1 MSTNLQD
8 IRKDQI
14 MNAAQVVVASK
25 GYDQARMDDIVE
37 KAQLS
42 KGAIYW
48 YYKSKKD
55 IYLSLID
62 YWFNEYSAGV
72 LKSLED
78 KDSSSEQLKSLFEYF
93 VDQFD
98 QNPDTFKIMVE
109 FWRTSGLDM
118 DFNNKLQEIYSQF
131 LEYIIDIIKNGIE
144 SGEFK
149 EVDPRI
155 TALSILI
162 NIEGIHWFTLFDK
175 SGVEAHE
182 YINTISNLI
191 LIGQLKSASSTFQ
204 VLDTK
209 FKNWYPVS

>member
-1 MSTNLQD
+1 MNTNLED

-109 FWRTSGLDM
+109 FWRTSGLDV

-131 LEYIIDIIKNGIE
+131 LEYIIDIIKNGING
-144 SGEFK
+144 GEFK

-182 YINTISNLI
+182 YINTISNFI
-191 LIGQLKSASSTFQ
+191 LNGLKKRVTHE
-204 VLDTK
+204 
-209 FKNWYPVS
+209 Y